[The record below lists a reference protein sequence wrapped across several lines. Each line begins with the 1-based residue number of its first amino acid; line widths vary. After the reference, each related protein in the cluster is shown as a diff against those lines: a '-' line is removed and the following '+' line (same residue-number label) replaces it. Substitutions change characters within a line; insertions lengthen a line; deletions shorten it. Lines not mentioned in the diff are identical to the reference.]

1 MRPFRGGFVC
11 RGDGRYARRR
21 EMGQF
26 GYVVGFVV
34 EAAWGILPVF
44 LLSVSLG
51 VLVRALK
58 LDGAVR
64 GAFASRVG
72 ISILFATAIGAFSP
86 FCSCTVIP
94 LVAGLLIGGVP
105 LAPVMA
111 FWVAS
116 PTMDPEI
123 FALTV
128 GMLGWP
134 LAVTRLAATLVLS
147 LAAGYLTLA
156 LTSSGLIGEVL
167 RRTVEAKK
175 ADECCPAER
184 RPAPRPEP
192 ILAGAGP
199 MPATAPA
206 REAGVAAPG
215 AACDAACGG
224 PDGPREAEGWFVS
237 AVVGLRRL
245 SWPGVG
251 RDIAGESWRLGRW
264 LLLAFVM
271 EALILAYVPQEAIAG
286 VLGGGNPFAVPL
298 AALIGPPLYLTE
310 VAALPIVSGLLQG
323 GMSPGAAIAFLIA
336 GPATTVPAMA
346 AVWTLVRP
354 RVFVLYVGILVVGA
368 VALGVAADV
377 VL

>member
-1 MRPFRGGFVC
+1 M
-11 RGDGRYARRR
+11 
-21 EMGQF
+21 EQF
-26 GYVVGFVV
+26 AYVAGFVV
-34 EAAWGILPVF
+34 ESAWGILPVF
-44 LLSVSLG
+44 VLSVSLG
-51 VLVRALK
+51 VLVRALR
-58 LDGAVR
+58 LDGAVGR
-64 GAFASRVG
+64 AFASRVG
-72 ISILFATAIGAFSP
+72 LSILLATAIGAFSP

-94 LVAGLLIGGVP
+94 VVAGLLIGGVP

-134 LAVTRLAATLVLS
+134 LAVSRLVATLVLS

-156 LTSSGLIGEVL
+156 LTRSGVIGKAL
-167 RRTVEAKK
+167 RRTVASER
-175 ADECCPAER
+175 ADKCCPGEQR
-184 RPAPRPEP
+184 LTPKPEP
-192 ILAGAGP
+192 IPVASGP
-199 MPATAPA
+199 VPAVPPA
-206 REAGVAAPG
+206 REEGFAAAKP
-215 AACDAACGG
+215 ACGPG
-224 PDGPREAEGWFVS
+224 CGESDGHPEAEGWLIS
-237 AVVGLRRL
+237 AVAGLRRL
-245 SWPGVG
+245 SWPEVG
-251 RDIAGESWRLGRW
+251 RDVARESWRLGRW

-286 VLGGGNPFAVPL
+286 TLGGGNPLAVSM
-298 AALIGPPLYLTE
+298 AALIGAPLYLTE
-310 VAALPIVSGLLQG
+310 VAALPIVSGLLQS

-354 RVFVLYVGILVVGA
+354 RVFVLYVGIVVVGA
-368 VALGVAADV
+368 VALGTATDV

>member
-1 MRPFRGGFVC
+1 M
-11 RGDGRYARRR
+11 
-21 EMGQF
+21 EQF
-26 GYVVGFVV
+26 AYVGGFVV
-34 EAAWGILPVF
+34 ESAWGILPVF
-44 LLSVSLG
+44 VLSVSLG
-51 VLVRALK
+51 VLVRALR

-64 GAFASRVG
+64 RAFASRVG
-72 ISILFATAIGAFSP
+72 LSILLATAIGAFSP

-94 LVAGLLIGGVP
+94 VVAGLLIGGVP

-134 LAVTRLAATLVLS
+134 LAVSRLVATLVLS

-156 LTSSGLIGEVL
+156 LTRSGMIGKAL
-167 RRTVEAKK
+167 RRTVVAEG
-175 ADECCPAER
+175 ADKC
-184 RPAPRPEP
+184 RPGEQRLTPKPEP
-192 ILAGAGP
+192 IPLAAGP
-199 MPATAPA
+199 VPAVPPA
-206 REAGVAAPG
+206 REEGFAEMKLARGPG
-215 AACDAACGG
+215 CGES
-224 PDGPREAEGWFVS
+224 DGPSEAEGWLIPAMS
-237 AVVGLRRL
+237 GLRQL
-245 SWPGVG
+245 SWPEVG
-251 RDIAGESWRLGRW
+251 RDVARESWRLGRW

-286 VLGGGNPFAVPL
+286 TLGGGNPLAVPI
-298 AALIGPPLYLTE
+298 AALIGAPLYLTE
-310 VAALPIVSGLLQG
+310 VAALPIVSGLLQS

-336 GPATTVPAMA
+336 GPATTVPVMA

-354 RVFVLYVGILVVGA
+354 RVFVLYVGIVVVGA
-368 VALGVAADV
+368 VALGIATDV

>member
-1 MRPFRGGFVC
+1 M
-11 RGDGRYARRR
+11 
-21 EMGQF
+21 EQLL
-26 GYVVGFVV
+26 YVTRFVV
-34 EAAWGILPVF
+34 EATWGILPVF

-64 GAFASRVG
+64 RAFASRVG
-72 ISILFATAIGAFSP
+72 LSVLFATAIGAFSP
-86 FCSCTVIP
+86 FCSCAVIP
-94 LVAGLLIGGVP
+94 IVAGLLIGGVP

-147 LAAGYLTLA
+147 LSAGYLTMA
-156 LTSSGLIGEVL
+156 LTNAGLIGKVL
-167 RRTVEAKK
+167 RRTEA
-175 ADECCPAER
+175 AEMTDGCCSTEQ
-184 RPAPRPEP
+184 RPAPQPVPVGVGAMPAASR
-192 ILAGAGP
+192 ARGAG
-199 MPATAPA
+199 T
-206 REAGVAAPG
+206 AAPEV
-215 AACDAACGG
+215 ACDAGRGAA
-224 PDGPREAEGWFVS
+224 DGRQAENGWFVP
-237 AVVGLRRL
+237 AVAGLGRI
-245 SWPGVG
+245 SWTEVG
-251 RDIAGESWRLGRW
+251 RDIAAESWRLGRW

-286 VLGGGNPFAVPL
+286 VLGGGNPLAVPL
-298 AALIGPPLYLTE
+298 AALIGAPLYLTE
-310 VAALPIVSGLLQG
+310 VAALPIVSGLLQS
-323 GMSPGAAIAFLIA
+323 GMSPGASVAFLIA

-346 AVWTLVRP
+346 AVWTLVAP
-354 RVFVLYVGILVVGA
+354 RVFALYVGIVVVGA
-368 VALGVAADV
+368 VALGMASDV